1 MLIQVWNW
9 YILIYI
15 VINMYIALQ
24 FKKPTFSSFFL
35 FFYLFFRKYNQMNI
49 NRILLYKNNK
59 GGFGIFVF
67 FLNRIIIRR
76 ITLDYYIEIQR
87 LLRFFFFHSIV

>member
-1 MLIQVWNW
+1 M
-9 YILIYI
+9 
-15 VINMYIALQ
+15 
-24 FKKPTFSSFFL
+24 
-35 FFYLFFRKYNQMNI
+35 FFRKYNQMNI
-49 NRILLYKNNK
+49 NRILLYKNKK

-87 LLRFFFFHSIV
+87 LLRFFFFFFFFHSIV